1 VTMFGMGFMEIM
13 IIAVIAVIF
22 LGPDKLPETMINIAK
37 FFRSMKTTVAD
48 AKNTLEQEMSIS
60 ELKQEALSYKEEL
73 MSASHELDRVTSLA
87 NLDDAFDDVKETIA
101 SIDEKPAV
109 KKETPSMYAQAD
121 THVNTAP
128 VFPEQ
133 TDSEPEAVTFEKK
146 SKAVDKVKLSE
157 QDEKKQKQPNEDND

>member
-1 VTMFGMGFMEIM
+1 MFGMGFMEIM

-22 LGPDKLPETMINIAK
+22 LGPDKLPETMVNIAK
-37 FFRSMKTTVAD
+37 FFRSMKSTVTD
-48 AKNTLEQEMSIS
+48 AKNSLEQEMNIS

-109 KKETPSMYAQAD
+109 KNTTPSMYAEAD
-121 THVNTAP
+121 TSAQKAP
-128 VFPEQ
+128 VIPEQ
-133 TDSEPEAVTFEKK
+133 PDAEAEPDTVTFKKKEKK
-146 SKAVDKVKLSE
+146 E
-157 QDEKKQKQPNEDND
+157 END